1 MLLEFSCSNY
11 KAIKEKIV
19 FSMVAGS
26 DKSHQEELYEF
37 DDYRVS
43 RITSVYGANGAGKST
58 LIDAVGYLGFLV
70 RECVKFQEGDKIP
83 RTPHK
88 LSAEKPTAFDI
99 QFVVDGIRYAYGF
112 SMNDVEFLDEYLY
125 HFPSGRQAKIF
136 EREGTKF
143 SYGIKYK
150 KELSQLESKT
160 KSNKLFLT
168 TAEAWCSLKEIIH
181 PFRFFKEELIVHGIG
196 PDNWFEY
203 SAEQIRTNSGMK
215 QILVVFMQKI
225 GIPIKDIQVKIEN
238 RQLTTQDMPL
248 ELLNKVQ
255 MLTGMG
261 SLQTIEVKFV
271 YKDYILNI
279 NEESQGTQKLF
290 KLLCPFIDV
299 LVNGKVLFYDELE
312 ASLHPALVDELIHT
326 FKNWKSEKNPQL
338 IFSSH
343 DTSLLDLDL
352 FRRDQIW
359 FAERNPG
366 LCTTE
371 YYSLVELKNI
381 RKDDNIK
388 KGYINGRYSTIPLK
402 GSSLIEVLGGE

>member
-279 NEESQGTQKLF
+279 
-290 KLLCPFIDV
+290 D
-299 LVNGKVLFYDELE
+299 
-312 ASLHPALVDELIHT
+312 LI
-326 FKNWKSEKNPQL
+326 NIVVPEG
-338 IFSSH
+338 
-343 DTSLLDLDL
+343 SLLNYAITEGKEKEALWLIENGIDINAFDGLELMTAIKKNNNIIAKKLIDEGIVINSREMKDNPLVSAIRFSNAFLVEELMKNYRNLIVTYSNEYVRNCSVLD
-352 FRRDQIW
+352 I
-359 FAERNPG
+359 AERTKN
-366 LCTTE
+366 E
-371 YYSLVELKNI
+371 KIINIVKKYLV
-381 RKDDNIK
+381 
-388 KGYINGRYSTIPLK
+388 
-402 GSSLIEVLGGE
+402 

>member
-1 MLLEFSCSNY
+1 MNSDMTKYCYQHFENAYNIGWNVNFDSTVES
-11 KAIKEKIV
+11 KETFDSIFIEKLTLYCENPLN
-19 FSMVAGS
+19 S
-26 DKSHQEELYEF
+26 DLNGVCRETEIDGKKYVKGFGEI
-37 DDYRVS
+37 
-43 RITSVYGANGAGKST
+43 RI
-58 LIDAVGYLGFLV
+58 IDL
-70 RECVKFQEGDKIP
+70 KK
-83 RTPHK
+83 K
-88 LSAEKPTAFDI
+88 
-99 QFVVDGIRYAYGF
+99 IRYAAPNVIIDDILNGKYIPPI
-112 SMNDVEFLDEYLY
+112 EFVDAVLTGPTFDSEEYQEFYLNY
-125 HFPSGRQAKIF
+125 SEKNFWGENEENLKKI
-136 EREGTKF
+136 
-143 SYGIKYK
+143 
-150 KELSQLESKT
+150 
-160 KSNKLFLT
+160 
-168 TAEAWCSLKEIIH
+168 
-181 PFRFFKEELIVHGIG
+181 
-196 PDNWFEY
+196 
-203 SAEQIRTNSGMK
+203 
-215 QILVVFMQKI
+215 
-225 GIPIKDIQVKIEN
+225 VKV
-238 RQLTTQDMPL
+238 L
-248 ELLNKVQ
+248 ELA
-255 MLTGMG
+255 GDFEG
-261 SLQTIEVKFV
+261 F
-271 YKDYILNI
+271 KDYILNI

-371 YYSLVELKNI
+371 YYSLVELKNV